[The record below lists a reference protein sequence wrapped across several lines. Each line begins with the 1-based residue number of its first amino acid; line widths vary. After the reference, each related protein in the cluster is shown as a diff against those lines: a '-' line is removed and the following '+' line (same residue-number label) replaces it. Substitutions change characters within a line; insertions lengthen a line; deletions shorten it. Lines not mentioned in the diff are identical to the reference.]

1 MKKTSFPTFPPAS
14 IWSSPPALLDLA
26 SHQVDIWRARLEL
39 PADSLKTLEATLSVD
54 EIKRADRFHFQKDKI
69 RFVAA
74 HGCLRDILARYHHW
88 EPGQL
93 TFSANDNGKPALSTD
108 LSERRM
114 DFNLSH
120 SEDLALVAVT
130 WERKVGV
137 DLERIR
143 QGISAQVIARQYFS
157 RSEVAELLG
166 LPSEQREVGFFN
178 CWTRKEAYIKAQGLG
193 LSLPLDS
200 FDVSVGPNEPVILR
214 ATRPDPQEAARWI
227 LLSLGVSAGYVAAL
241 AVEGATV
248 TGEAVSTLDLLGK
261 SPSAH
266 LPRMWSLTMPR
277 SAGEGQELG
286 FRFWDW
292 NTR

>member
-1 MKKTSFPTFPPAS
+1 MKKASFQPFAPAS
-14 IWSSPPALLDLA
+14 IGSSPPVVLDLA
-26 SHQVDIWRARLEL
+26 SHQVDIWRARLDL
-39 PADSLKTLEATLSVD
+39 PTDSLKTLEATLSVD
-54 EIKRADRFHFQKDKI
+54 EIQRADRFHFQGDKD
-69 RFVAA
+69 RFIAA

-93 TFSANDNGKPALSTD
+93 NFSTNDHGKPALSINS
-108 LSERRM
+108 SERKM

-120 SEDLALVAVT
+120 SNDYALVAVT
-130 WERKVGV
+130 WEHKVGI

-157 RSEVAELLG
+157 RSEFAELLA
-166 LPSEQREVGFFN
+166 LPSEQREIGFFN

-214 ATRPDPQEAARWI
+214 ATRPDPQEAAHWV
-227 LLSLGVSAGYVAAL
+227 LLSLEVSPDYAAAL
-241 AVEGATV
+241 AVEGQ
-248 TGEAVSTLDLLGK
+248 DL
-261 SPSAH
+261 
-266 LPRMWSLTMPR
+266 
-277 SAGEGQELG
+277 E

-292 NTR
+292 NIR

>member
-1 MKKTSFPTFPPAS
+1 MKKNSFQRFTPAS
-14 IWSSPPALLDLA
+14 TGSSPLTFLDLA
-26 SHQVDIWRARLEL
+26 SHQVDIWRVHLDL
-39 PADSLKTLEATLSVD
+39 PTDSLKTLEATLAVD
-54 EIKRADRFHFQKDKI
+54 EIQRVERFDVQGDKDRFI
-69 RFVAA
+69 AA
-74 HGCLRDILARYHHW
+74 HGCLRDILARYQHW

-93 TFSANDNGKPALSTD
+93 TFSANDNGKPVLSTD

-143 QGISAQVIARQYFS
+143 QGISSQVIARQYFS

-193 LSLPLDS
+193 LSLPLES
-200 FDVSVGPNEPVILR
+200 FDVSVSPNEPVILR
-214 ATRPDPQEAARWI
+214 ATRPDPQEAARWT
-227 LLSLGVSAGYVAAL
+227 LLSLQVSPDYAAAL
-241 AVEGATV
+241 ATQ
-248 TGEAVSTLDLLGK
+248 
-261 SPSAH
+261 
-266 LPRMWSLTMPR
+266 
-277 SAGEGQELG
+277 GQGLE

>member
-1 MKKTSFPTFPPAS
+1 MKKTGFQPFAPAS
-14 IWSSPPALLDLA
+14 IGSSPGAVLDLA
-26 SHQVDIWRARLEL
+26 SHQVDIWRVRLDL
-39 PADSLKTLEATLSVD
+39 QADSLKTLETTLSAD
-54 EIKRADRFHFQKDKI
+54 EIQRADHFQGDKD
-69 RFVAA
+69 RFIAA
-74 HGCLRDILARYHHW
+74 HGCLRDILARYQHG

-108 LSERRM
+108 LSKRRM

-143 QGISAQVIARQYFS
+143 QGISSQVIARQYFS

-193 LSLPLDS
+193 LSLPLES
-200 FDVSVGPNEPVILR
+200 FDVSVSSNEPVILR
-214 ATRPDPQEAARWI
+214 ATRPDPQEATRWT
-227 LLSLGVSAGYVAAL
+227 LLSLQVSPDYAAAL
-241 AVEGATV
+241 ATQ
-248 TGEAVSTLDLLGK
+248 
-261 SPSAH
+261 
-266 LPRMWSLTMPR
+266 
-277 SAGEGQELG
+277 GQGLE

>member
-1 MKKTSFPTFPPAS
+1 MKKASFQTFPPAS
-14 IWSSPPALLDLA
+14 TWSSPPAVLDLE
-26 SHQVDIWRARLEL
+26 SHQVDIWRARLGL
-39 PADSLKTLEATLSVD
+39 PTDSLQALEATLSVD
-54 EIKRADRFHFQKDKI
+54 EIQRAARLHFQGDKDRFI
-69 RFVAA
+69 AA

-93 TFSANDNGKPALSTD
+93 TFSANDYGKPALSTD

-130 WERKVGV
+130 WRRKVGV

-157 RSEVAELLG
+157 RSEFVELLG
-166 LPSEQREVGFFN
+166 LPSGQREVGFFN

-193 LSLPLDS
+193 LSLSLES
-200 FDVSVGPNEPVILR
+200 FDVSLDPNEPVILR
-214 ATRPDPQEAARWI
+214 ATRPDPQEAARWT
-227 LLSLGVSAGYVAAL
+227 LLPLEVSPNYAAAL
-241 AVEGATV
+241 AVEGATLFPQ
-248 TGEAVSTLDLLGK
+248 EVS
-261 SPSAH
+261 
-266 LPRMWSLTMPR
+266 
-277 SAGEGQELG
+277 EGQGLE